1 MSEKVDAGMDDD
13 KNKKNEGNEE
23 NENGGFES
31 ELDQTLKLARNE
43 KILAGSQIMEKM
55 ADEKNSGDTTKT
67 QQSSASRKTTSV
79 SSESFSIG
87 GADGMKLDD
96 WQIETIAERVSQKI
110 YDENRRREVG
120 WEGMLSRAMDEIGET
135 MKRSIEIAKKEI
147 CDKINQKVGEY
158 NEKPCEMCKNIKER
172 EITIR
177 EKYRADK
184 RKWDNE
190 KEKLLD
196 RCMKAEEKIRMS
208 EMKKKTEN
216 QPRFDNASYVTKEVT
231 NELARGATSGAF
243 EDRERFGFRKEWV
256 NERPESRWE
265 IDGPRKLSEEELR
278 DEHKRRK
285 EKKYNVYITHKCKSN
300 AEALAILED
309 KMKVDLDNKKQI
321 KAIKGQVLINMVDK
335 ETFCWKI
342 AGMKDYAEL
351 NNIIEDYDIVS
362 LLETW
367 VEEKNKKAILEKMS
381 EKKVWYTKV
390 AERKKQS
397 KNGRA
402 SGGHMIGIKKELS
415 EDWKVVEWDYGFKL
429 INKKESEMLVTVY
442 NNVGMDAIEKKIKKE
457 VREMENI
464 IEKIIVLGDMN
475 ARIGESDVTKIF
487 NASEKQRKSKDK
499 KLNAE
504 GIKLLSLCEELVLEL
519 KRKNNFNV
527 GVEENKDKC
536 KGLRK
541 LEEERLVWKKDNV
554 MDYAEAAYEEWQRR
568 RENNDELQWNDIN
581 NSLAEEMECEEI
593 IKMIYDRKE
602 TEEIEEKIKTGLECY
617 RAKLREV
624 EVEKINKS
632 RYNELYKEIL
642 LEEGSEYW
650 NEKEISGGMKE
661 VWARFRC
668 GNLTRAGKAGME
680 E

>member
-87 GADGMKLDD
+87 GADGMILDD

-120 WEGMLSRAMDEIGET
+120 WEGMLSCAMDEIGET
-135 MKRSIEIAKKEI
+135 MRSIEIAKKEI

-158 NEKPCEMCKNIKER
+158 NEKPCEMCKNIEER

-243 EDRERFGFRKEWV
+243 EDTERFGFRKEWV

-265 IDGPRKLSEEELR
+265 IDGTRNLSEEELR
-278 DEHKRRK
+278 DEHKRRE

-321 KAIKGQVLINMVDK
+321 KAIKGRILINMVDK
-335 ETFCWKI
+335 ESKSNFMRNRYMLKGTEI
-342 AGMKDYAEL
+342 YLDDDYTER
-351 NNIIEDYDIVS
+351 EK
-362 LLETW
+362 E
-367 VEEKNKKAILEKMS
+367 VESWIRMLGKKEKERGVKVKKGYLK
-381 EKKVWYTKV
+381 
-390 AERKKQS
+390 
-397 KNGRA
+397 
-402 SGGHMIGIKKELS
+402 IGINDK
-415 EDWKVVEWDYGFKL
+415 WWYWDDMRG
-429 INKKESEMLVTVY
+429 LV
-442 NNVGMDAIEKKIKKE
+442 E
-457 VREMENI
+457 VR
-464 IEKIIVLGDMN
+464 
-475 ARIGESDVTKIF
+475 R
-487 NASEKQRKSKDK
+487 
-499 KLNAE
+499 
-504 GIKLLSLCEELVLEL
+504 
-519 KRKNNFNV
+519 
-527 GVEENKDKC
+527 
-536 KGLRK
+536 
-541 LEEERLVWKKDNV
+541 
-554 MDYAEAAYEEWQRR
+554 
-568 RENNDELQWNDIN
+568 
-581 NSLAEEMECEEI
+581 
-593 IKMIYDRKE
+593 
-602 TEEIEEKIKTGLECY
+602 
-617 RAKLREV
+617 
-624 EVEKINKS
+624 
-632 RYNELYKEIL
+632 
-642 LEEGSEYW
+642 
-650 NEKEISGGMKE
+650 
-661 VWARFRC
+661 
-668 GNLTRAGKAGME
+668 GNQ
-680 E
+680 